1 MSLRRPSLMLSGR
14 HGRGSWLIVAL
25 MLAAFGIVASKS
37 IVPAWQEHQLLT
49 KRAEKLDEELEAK
62 REKAREI
69 QDKTDALTDPY
80 YLAIILPNRFR
91 WKWREGSEVWQ
102 SRHGVSSTTVQK

>member
-37 IVPAWQEHQLLT
+37 IVPAWQEHQLLP
-49 KRAEKLDEELEAK
+49 KRAENLDEELEAK
-62 REKAREI
+62 REKASEI

-80 YLAIILPNRFR
+80 YLAIILPNRFG
-91 WKWREGSEVWQ
+91 WKWREGSGVWQ

>member
-14 HGRGSWLIVAL
+14 HSRGSWLIVAL

-49 KRAEKLDEELEAK
+49 QRAQRLDEELETK

-69 QDKTDALTDPY
+69 QDKTDALSDPY
-80 YLAIILPNRFR
+80 YLAIILPNRFG
-91 WKWREGSEVWQ
+91 WKWREGSEGWQ
-102 SRHGVSSTTVQK
+102 TRHGVSATTVQK